1 MKIAVPGV
9 GSGVPEN
16 PLHSN
21 HTGCGHCSWLPTKTR
36 RKDSISDVIIHV
48 GGRTHRHRAGPE
60 LEASPLP
67 ASFYR
72 VNTCSADLSGRGAIN
87 RANPPQYWYNSDVG
101 SR

>member
-60 LEASPLP
+60 LEASSLP
-67 ASFYR
+67 AFIGLMHAVQVCQEEKPSTGQILHSTGII
-72 VNTCSADLSGRGAIN
+72 VM
-87 RANPPQYWYNSDVG
+87 
-101 SR
+101 